1 MRRSGRNAIAV
12 ALLACLAGVAVAQPQ
27 ASRHT
32 GDLAHDYL
40 VPLRAKSCP
49 KGVTKTEAETVMLN
63 AEPVPLQGIAPSR
76 KTIGALTFVAGFHL
90 TSPDKR
96 LGGLSGIDL
105 LDDGNLVTVSDQ
117 GDLVW
122 LDLADDGVTP
132 VRARIAV
139 MHDAAGEPLR
149 GKAEG
154 DAEGIA
160 YADGLALVSFERD
173 HRALAFDI
181 GACGAAARGA
191 PITFGKFGGDFSAA
205 FDRQK
210 LKVDSNSGAEGLA
223 VTPDW
228 FLFAGL
234 ESQSGGASPLSA
246 RAIEGSPEFDLSI
259 GSGAPPVVGLDI
271 IPDGEDLRV
280 FSLHRATNPLA
291 TNMISLVETRVRRE
305 RDQADQ
311 PVQSVSEIDDRSH
324 VRFKLKDTRVLAQ
337 MNVLVTVDNFEG
349 VAARQ
354 MADGRVR
361 LYVVSD
367 DNFSSK
373 QRTLLMIYDL
383 PPRS

>member
-1 MRRSGRNAIAV
+1 MRASRRNAIAV
-12 ALLACLAGVAVAQPQ
+12 ALLACLAGVAAAQPQ
-27 ASRHT
+27 AAHHT
-32 GDLAHDYL
+32 GDLALDYL

-49 KGVTKTEAETVMLN
+49 KGVAKTEAETVILN
-63 AEPVPLQGIAPSR
+63 ATRVPLQGMDPSR

-96 LGGLSGIDL
+96 LGGLSGIEL
-105 LDDGNLVTVSDQ
+105 LDDGNLLTVSDQ

-122 LDLADDGVTP
+122 LDLAEDGVTP

-154 DAEGIA
+154 DAEDIA

-181 GACGAAARGA
+181 RACGAAARGA
-191 PITFGKFGGDFSAA
+191 PITFGTFGGDFAAA

-223 VTPDW
+223 ITPDW
-228 FLFAGL
+228 FLFTGL
-234 ESQSGGASPLSA
+234 ESRSAGASPLSA
-246 RAIEGSPEFDLSI
+246 RAIEGVPEFDQGI

-291 TNMISLVETRVRRE
+291 TDMISLVETRFTRE
-305 RDQADQ
+305 LDQARV
-311 PVQSVSEIDDRSH
+311 PARSVSEIDARSH
-324 VRFKLKDTRVLAQ
+324 VRFKPKDTRVLAQ

-354 MADGRVR
+354 MSDGRVR

>member
-1 MRRSGRNAIAV
+1 MRGSRRNAIAV
-12 ALLACLAGVAVAQPQ
+12 ALLACLAGVAAAQPQ
-27 ASRHT
+27 AAHYT
-32 GDLAHDYL
+32 GDLSQDYL

-49 KGVTKTEAETVMLN
+49 KGVAKTEAETVILN
-63 AEPVPLQGIAPSR
+63 ATPVPLQGMDPSR

-96 LGGLSGIDL
+96 LGGLSGIEL
-105 LDDGNLVTVSDQ
+105 LDDGNLLTVSDQ

-122 LDLADDGVTP
+122 LDLAEDGVTP

-154 DAEGIA
+154 DAEDIA
-160 YADGLALVSFERD
+160 YTDGLALVSFERD

-181 GACGAAARGA
+181 RACGAAARGA
-191 PITFGKFGGDFSAA
+191 PITFGKFGGDFAAA

-223 VTPDW
+223 ITPDW
-228 FLFAGL
+228 FMFVGL
-234 ESQSGGASPLSA
+234 ESRSGGASPLSA
-246 RAIEGSPEFDLSI
+246 RAIEGSPEFDQGI
-259 GSGAPPVVGLDI
+259 GSGAPPAVGLDI

-291 TNMISLVETRVRRE
+291 TNMISLVETRFMRE
-305 RDQADQ
+305 LDQADQ
-311 PVQSVSEIDDRSH
+311 PARSVSEIDERSH
-324 VRFKLKDTRVLAQ
+324 VRFSSKDTRVLAQ
-337 MNVLVTVDNFEG
+337 MNVLMTVDNFEG
-349 VAARQ
+349 VAARE
-354 MADGRVR
+354 MSDGRVR

-383 PPRS
+383 LPRS

>member
-1 MRRSGRNAIAV
+1 MRGSRQNALAA

-27 ASRHT
+27 ANTRA
-32 GDLAHDYL
+32 GDLEHDYL
-40 VPLRAKSCP
+40 APLRAKSCP
-49 KGVTKTEAETVMLN
+49 KGVAKMEAEAVALSAT
-63 AEPVPLQGIAPSR
+63 PVPLQGMNPSR
-76 KTIGALTFVAGFHL
+76 KTISALTFVAGFRL

-96 LGGLSGIDL
+96 LGGLSGIEL
-105 LDDGNLVTVSDQ
+105 LDDGNLLTISDQ

-122 LDLADDGVTP
+122 LDLAEDGVMP
-132 VRARIAV
+132 VRARIEA
-139 MHDAAGEPLR
+139 MHDVAGEPVR

-173 HRALAFDI
+173 HRVLAFDI
-181 GACGAAARGA
+181 ATCGAAARGA
-191 PITFGKFGGDFSAA
+191 PITFGGFGGDFAAA

-210 LKVDSNSGAEGLA
+210 LKVDGNSGAEGFA

-228 FLFAGL
+228 FVFAGL
-234 ESQSGGASPLSA
+234 ESQSGEASPLSA
-246 RAIEGSPEFDLSI
+246 RAVEDAPEFDQTI
-259 GSGAPPVVGLDI
+259 GNDAPPVVGLDV
-271 IPDGEDLRV
+271 IPDGDDLRV

-291 TNMISLVETRVRRE
+291 ANMISLVETRFTRE
-305 RDQADQ
+305 LDQAHL
-311 PVQSVSEIDDRSH
+311 PARIVSEIDERSH
-324 VRFKLKDTRVLAQ
+324 VRFKPKDTRLLAQ

-349 VAARQ
+349 VAARE
-354 MADGRVR
+354 MPDGRVR

-383 PPRS
+383 PKPG